1 MGQSTHTVSV
11 ITVTNDGN
19 VNETY
24 SLKISSVTLY
34 DNSPSLWKST
44 NTTTGH
50 NRFIFYAIF
59 HAVQVSTSNF
69 DSDDYVIDENRAST
83 ADWFSDN
90 DGGGNKQ
97 TGINVPKGD
106 DRKLWFRLDMPTST
120 TTGKE
125 EKITVTIT
133 AGPE

>member
-1 MGQSTHTVSV
+1 M
-11 ITVTNDGN
+11 
-19 VNETY
+19 
-24 SLKISSVTLY
+24 
-34 DNSPSLWKST
+34 
-44 NTTTGH
+44 
-50 NRFIFYAIF
+50 
-59 HAVQVSTSNF
+59 SNF
-69 DSDDYVIDENRAST
+69 NSDDYVIDENRAST
-83 ADWFSDN
+83 DYWFSDN
-90 DGGGNKQ
+90 DGGGDKQ